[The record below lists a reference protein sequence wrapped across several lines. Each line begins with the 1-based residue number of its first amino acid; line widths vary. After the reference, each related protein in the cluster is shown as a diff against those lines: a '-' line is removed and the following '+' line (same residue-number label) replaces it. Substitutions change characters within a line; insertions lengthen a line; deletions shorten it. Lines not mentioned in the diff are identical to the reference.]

1 MVDPQEGGCALG
13 RAGAGGHLES
23 RSGWSVNVFQTF
35 PQPKGGKGRAEFQ
48 RKAGCTLLWA
58 SLEGEGARERR
69 RSRREP
75 LFLCSLRFQP
85 INVRVSPLSSAP
97 LSPAA
102 SNPWARLRSQ
112 PVGVSRS
119 LAYFAELE
127 PPDQS

>member
-1 MVDPQEGGCALG
+1 MCSGARGGG
-13 RAGAGGHLES
+13 GAFGKQVWLECQCFS
-23 RSGWSVNVFQTF
+23 DVKF